1 MRRLEHEG
9 QTLVEFALVLS
20 VFMLMVVGLLD
31 GLRMAFYYNQV
42 QEAARA
48 GSRWGAVEV
57 TRDGPSTWGDFTTA
71 GNTPATYCDPYPSL
85 QCPNDGSHYSLSGSR
100 TWGTGPITNTIVG
113 AVARNMV
120 AANLSQ
126 ATVWI
131 STTIPISTSTGGP
144 LQPTE
149 EIAQTNPL
157 ITNQPVT
164 VTVQYPFKPILGMVF
179 GGVTINLKGSSTTL
193 HE

>member
-31 GLRMAFYYNQV
+31 GLRVAFYYNQV

-57 TRDGPSTWGDFTTA
+57 TRDGPSTWGDFTTT
-71 GNTPATYCDPYPSL
+71 GNAPGTYYNCTPATCPS
-85 QCPNDGSHYSLSGSR
+85 NSY
-100 TWGTGPITNTIVG
+100 PITSTTIATGALTPTIVG
-113 AVARNMV
+113 AVARNLV
-120 AANLSQ
+120 AANLRQ
-126 ATVWI
+126 ATV
-131 STTIPISTSTGGP
+131 SISTSIPIYTGI
-144 LQPTE
+144 QPTE
-149 EIAQTNPL
+149 EITQTSPL
-157 ITNQPVT
+157 ITNRPVT
-164 VTVQYPFKPILGMVF
+164 VTVEYPFKPILGIVF

>member
-1 MRRLEHEG
+1 MRRLEHDG
-9 QTLVEFALVLS
+9 QALVEFALVLS
-20 VFMLMVVGLLD
+20 VFILVVVGLLD
-31 GLRMAFYYNQV
+31 GLRVVFYYNQV

-57 TRDGPSTWGDFTTA
+57 TRDGPSTWGDFTTP
-71 GNTPATYCDPYPSL
+71 GNAPVTNHPGDTDLTVSGGITP
-85 QCPNDGSHYSLSGSR
+85 
-100 TWGTGPITNTIVG
+100 TIVG

-120 AANLSQ
+120 AANLSKV
-126 ATVWI
+126 TVSI
-131 STTIPISTSTGGP
+131 ITTIPIRTAST

-149 EIAQTNPL
+149 EITQTNPL

>member
-1 MRRLEHEG
+1 MRRLEHDG
-9 QTLVEFALVLS
+9 QALVEFALILS
-20 VFMLMVVGLLD
+20 VFILTVVGLLD
-31 GLRMAFYYNQV
+31 GLRVVFYYNQV

-57 TRDGPSTWGDFTTA
+57 TRDGPSTWGDFTTP
-71 GNTPATYCDPYPSL
+71 GNTPVT
-85 QCPNDGSHYSLSGSR
+85 SHPAKTDLTISG
-100 TWGTGPITNTIVG
+100 GITPTIVG

-120 AANLSQ
+120 TANLSQ
-126 ATVWI
+126 ATVSI
-131 STTIPISTSTGGP
+131 STTIPISTVSSGSL

-149 EIAQTNPL
+149 EITQTSPL

-164 VTVQYPFKPILGMVF
+164 VTVQYPFKPILGLAF

-193 HE
+193 HS

>member
-20 VFMLMVVGLLD
+20 VFMLLVVGLFD
-31 GLRMAFYYNQV
+31 GLRLAFYYSEV

-48 GSRWGAVEV
+48 GARWGAVEV
-57 TRDGPSTWGDFTTA
+57 TRDGPLMWGDFTTPGNA
-71 GNTPATYCDPYPSL
+71 PVLNHPGNTELTF
-85 QCPNDGSHYSLSGSR
+85 SGS
-100 TWGTGPITNTIVG
+100 GAITPTIVG

-120 AANLSQ
+120 TANLSQ
-126 ATVWI
+126 ATVSI
-131 STTIPISTSTGGP
+131 STTIPISTVSSGSL

-149 EIAQTNPL
+149 EITQTSPL

-164 VTVQYPFKPILGMVF
+164 VTVQYPFKPILGLAF

-193 HE
+193 HS

>member
-20 VFMLMVVGLLD
+20 VFILMVVGLLD
-31 GLRMAFYYNQV
+31 GLRVAFYYNQV

-57 TRDGPSTWGDFTTA
+57 TRDGPTTWGDFTTL
-71 GNTPATYCDPYPSL
+71 GNAPGTYTDGTCPSPLPVPPCYQNQL
-85 QCPNDGSHYSLSGSR
+85 QSSR
-100 TWGTGPITNTIVG
+100 TWGTGPVTNTIVG

-120 AANLSQ
+120 AANPRL
-126 ATVWI
+126 ATVSI
-131 STTIPISTSTGGP
+131 STTIPPSAEENTPTS
-144 LQPTE
+144 
-149 EIAQTNPL
+149 PL

-164 VTVQYPFKPILGMVF
+164 VTVQYPFKPVLGMVF

>member
-1 MRRLEHEG
+1 MRKLEHEG

-20 VFMLMVVGLLD
+20 VFMLLVVGLLD
-31 GLRMAFYYNQV
+31 GLRVAFYYNQV

-113 AVARNMV
+113 AAMLGTTAVNPRLV
-120 AANLSQ
+120 TIS
-126 ATVWI
+126 I
-131 STTIPISTSTGGP
+131 STT
-144 LQPTE
+144 
-149 EIAQTNPL
+149 
-157 ITNQPVT
+157 
-164 VTVQYPFKPILGMVF
+164 
-179 GGVTINLKGSSTTL
+179 
-193 HE
+193 

>member
-31 GLRMAFYYNQV
+31 GLRVAFYYNQV

-57 TRDGPSTWGDFTTA
+57 TRDGPSMWGDFTTT
-71 GNTPATYCDPYPSL
+71 GNAPGTYYNCTPATCPS
-85 QCPNDGSHYSLSGSR
+85 NSY
-100 TWGTGPITNTIVG
+100 PITSTTIATGALTPTIVG
-113 AVARNMV
+113 AVARNLV
-120 AANLSQ
+120 AANLRQ
-126 ATVWI
+126 ATVSI
-131 STTIPISTSTGGP
+131 STTIPIYTGI
-144 LQPTE
+144 QPTE
-149 EIAQTNPL
+149 EITQTSPL
-157 ITNQPVT
+157 ITNKPVT
-164 VTVQYPFKPILGMVF
+164 VTVEYPFKPILGIIF

>member
-31 GLRMAFYYNQV
+31 GLRVAFYYNQV

-57 TRDGPSTWGDFTTA
+57 TRDGPSTWGDFTTT
-71 GNTPATYCDPYPSL
+71 GNAPGTYYNCTPATCPS
-85 QCPNDGSHYSLSGSR
+85 DSY
-100 TWGTGPITNTIVG
+100 PITSTTIATGALTPTIVG

-120 AANLSQ
+120 AANLSK

-131 STTIPISTSTGGP
+131 NTTIPTGSL

-149 EIAQTNPL
+149 EITQTNPL
-157 ITNQPVT
+157 ITNRPVT

>member
-31 GLRMAFYYNQV
+31 GLRVAFYYNQV

-57 TRDGPSTWGDFTTA
+57 TRDGPATWGDFTTS
-71 GNTPATYCDPYPSL
+71 GNAPGTYCDPSPPCQYPL
-85 QCPNDGSHYSLSGSR
+85 QSSR
-100 TWGTGPITNTIVG
+100 TWGTSPVTNTIVG

-120 AANLSQ
+120 AANLSK
-126 ATVWI
+126 ATVSI
-131 STTIPISTSTGGP
+131 STTIPPISTDT

-149 EIAQTNPL
+149 EITQTNPL

>member
-1 MRRLEHEG
+1 MKRLEHEG

-31 GLRMAFYYNQV
+31 GLRVAFYYNQV

-57 TRDGPSTWGDFTTA
+57 TRDGPSTWGDFTTP
-71 GNTPATYCDPYPSL
+71 GNTPGTYCDPTPCSSG
-85 QCPNDGSHYSLSGSR
+85 PDPFFSLSGSG
-100 TWGTGPITNTIVG
+100 TWGTGPVTNTIVG

-120 AANLSQ
+120 AANLSK
-126 ATVWI
+126 ATVSI
-131 STTIPISTSTGGP
+131 STTIPISTSTGGA

-149 EIAQTNPL
+149 EITQTNPL

>member
-31 GLRMAFYYNQV
+31 GLRVAFYYNQV

-57 TRDGPSTWGDFTTA
+57 TRDGPSTWGDFTTP
-71 GNTPATYCDPYPSL
+71 GNTPGTYCDPTPCSSGPDPFFSL
-85 QCPNDGSHYSLSGSR
+85 AGSR
-100 TWGTGPITNTIVG
+100 TWGTSPVTNTIVG
-113 AVARNMV
+113 AVARNLV
-120 AANLSQ
+120 AANLRQ
-126 ATVWI
+126 ATVSI
-131 STTIPISTSTGGP
+131 STTIPIYTGI
-144 LQPTE
+144 QPTE
-149 EIAQTNPL
+149 EITQTSPL
-157 ITNQPVT
+157 ITNRPVT